1 MNWRVLDRCGKNL
14 QSDRLVGGE
23 ASWCGCQRMRPA
35 EAGKATAR
43 FDLGVDQASGMAALL
58 GVVFYR

>member
-1 MNWRVLDRCGKNL
+1 
-14 QSDRLVGGE
+14 
-23 ASWCGCQRMRPA
+23 MRPA